1 MSLTNWRDLWDERWR
16 GLFPH
21 FCHYSPEKNNRLKR
35 VRDLNVWD
43 DPTFAEPR
51 FLIVPIIMWS
61 TFTLMK
67 RHCRSPVLGQRN
79 YCFLTHNL
87 DDPLLYVSLFY
98 VIKMNSL
105 SLSLFSKNERKG
117 QKLAK
122 NKAKETKMA
131 WVDLKKPN
139 FPLSKFWKT
148 LTSLRVIYCPCVT
161 ISLFF
166 VEVEVVQIHYLIL
179 QVQSDQH
186 EPELLGSPCSFYRS
200 CSSPLIP
207 DQHSKGICSCHC
219 PSFVHL
225 SIYVLY
231 PLSEKT

>member
-67 RHCRSPVLGQRN
+67 RHCRSPVLGQWN

-105 SLSLFSKNERKG
+105 SLSFFSAKMKEKAKNW
-117 QKLAK
+117 QK
-122 NKAKETKMA
+122 NKAKETKMELI
-131 WVDLKKPN
+131 WRNQIFHFQN
-139 FPLSKFWKT
+139 FGKLWLPLESFTAPVWPFHCFLWRWKLFKF
-148 LTSLRVIYCPCVT
+148 I
-161 ISLFF
+161 I
-166 VEVEVVQIHYLIL
+166 
-179 QVQSDQH
+179 
-186 EPELLGSPCSFYRS
+186 
-200 CSSPLIP
+200 
-207 DQHSKGICSCHC
+207 
-219 PSFVHL
+219 
-225 SIYVLY
+225 
-231 PLSEKT
+231 